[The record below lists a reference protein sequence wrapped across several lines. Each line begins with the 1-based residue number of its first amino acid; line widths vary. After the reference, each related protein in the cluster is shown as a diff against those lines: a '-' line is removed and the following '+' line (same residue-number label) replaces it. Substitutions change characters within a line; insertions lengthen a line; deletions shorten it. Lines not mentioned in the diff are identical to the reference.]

1 MQVAPDTVWSFYL
14 NISGDV
20 MVLINEKSQMR
31 TALLEIF
38 DRNGFIHL
46 SIVAIVITCCMIYGL
61 LYAFLYPTIL
71 ILLELLNYVGG
82 LQIFN
87 PEKRIQRG
95 YVVSAF
101 FNDSLFDQGIDYGFN
116 FYNGDYSKSRV
127 KAQSDKFE
135 YACKQLNLEPGMWVI
150 DIGCGCGDLDG
161 LFTFKRFSYLA
172 FTKGETYSDRK

>member
-1 MQVAPDTVWSFYL
+1 
-14 NISGDV
+14 
-20 MVLINEKSQMR
+20 MR

-46 SIVAIVITCCMIYGL
+46 FIIAIVVTCCIIYGL
-61 LYAFLYPTIL
+61 WYAFLYPAIL
-71 ILLELLNYVGG
+71 LVLELLNYVGG
-82 LQIFN
+82 LSIFN

-101 FNDSLFDQGIDYGFN
+101 FNDSLFGQGIDYGFN

-135 YACKQLNLEPGMWVI
+135 YAIKQLNLEPGMWVI
-150 DIGCGCGDLDG
+150 DIGCGCGDWLDFLRSKGMNVVGINITGVQVEVCRSRG
-161 LFTFKRFSYLA
+161 LDVLWKSW
-172 FTKGETYSDRK
+172 KEM